1 MRAFLDANIFVYA
14 TGNDEESKLAC
25 LSVIEFAESSAGG
38 FVTSAEV
45 MQEVFNVALRRNQ
58 PGRVVQVLQLF
69 VLAIGGK
76 IEPVYG
82 SDVLAAAQLASG
94 NSSLQAR
101 DLVHLAVMNRLG
113 IAVIVSSDR
122 AFDRVQGI
130 ARLDPLEFDSW
141 RSSVFA

>member
-1 MRAFLDANIFVYA
+1 MDANIFVYA
-14 TGNDEESKLAC
+14 TGDDERPKRAC
-25 LSVIEFAESSAGG
+25 LSVIEFAEGRSGS

-58 PGRVVQVLQLF
+58 PGRVAQVLRLIVF
-69 VLAIGGK
+69 AVADNV
-76 IEPVYG
+76 EPVYG
-82 SDVLAAAQLASG
+82 SDVLVAAQLASA

-113 IAVIVSSDR
+113 ITAIVSSDR

-130 ARLDPLEFDSW
+130 ARLDPLVFDSW